1 MLLDETLFNLD
12 EDWVVEAAVLKPDLT
27 FECPLSLLLLV
38 ELQVDMGLALE
49 PRSKRSEFRYALED
63 LTEADRSA
71 EAEAEEAR
79 PEEIALPPPETE
91 AEAGDMGA
99 SFQELALEE
108 LRPLLP

>member
-63 LTEADRSA
+63 LTEADRLSA
-71 EAEAEEAR
+71 EAKAEEEARAEEA
-79 PEEIALPPPETE
+79 LPPE

>member
-1 MLLDETLFNLD
+1 MLLDETLFNLEAAD
-12 EDWVVEAAVLKPDLT
+12 EEVEAAVLKPDLT
-27 FECPLSLLLLV
+27 ECPLSLLLLV

-79 PEEIALPPPETE
+79 PEVALQPPKTE
-91 AEAGDMGA
+91 AEDGDMGA

>member
-1 MLLDETLFNLD
+1 MLLDETLFNLEAAD
-12 EDWVVEAAVLKPDLT
+12 EEVEAAVLKPDLT
-27 FECPLSLLLLV
+27 ECPLSLLLLV

-63 LTEADRSA
+63 LTEADRLSA
-71 EAEAEEAR
+71 EAKAEEEARAEEA
-79 PEEIALPPPETE
+79 LPPE

>member
-1 MLLDETLFNLD
+1 MDETLFNLELEVAD
-12 EDWVVEAAVLKPDLT
+12 VDVLKLDLT
-27 FECPLSLLLLV
+27 EDEACPLSLLLLV

-63 LTEADRSA
+63 LTEDRSA
-71 EAEAEEAR
+71 ELAR
-79 PEEIALPPPETE
+79 PEALPLPEAE